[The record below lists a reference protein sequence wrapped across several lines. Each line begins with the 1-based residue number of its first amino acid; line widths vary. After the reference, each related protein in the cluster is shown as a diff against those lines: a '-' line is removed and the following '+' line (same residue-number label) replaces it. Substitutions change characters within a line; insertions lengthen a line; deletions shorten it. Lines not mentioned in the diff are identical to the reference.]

1 MSSLAHSQDLAGIRV
16 LVTRPTA
23 QAEGLCEG
31 IRQSGGLPVRFPVI
45 EIRFVAPDPAF
56 MQSVQDLQP
65 QDRVIFVSANAVS
78 GLSRA
83 CRKLGLDLPRT
94 SRIAAIGPA
103 TARALDR
110 AGLPPTLIPQQGF
123 TSEALLTMED
133 LHRVRGERIFI
144 VRGRDGR
151 STLADTLSARGAR
164 VRYLETY
171 CRERPQAP
179 RTDVLETLER
189 GEIDLLTATS
199 GEALDNLCELTRMIP
214 LITIA
219 RIPIVVGGHRVAG
232 LATDRGFRQVIT
244 APDPSDAAML
254 EAARCWSRNRSIT
267 DQH

>member
-1 MSSLAHSQDLAGIRV
+1 VSSIPHSRDLGGIQV
-16 LVTRPTA
+16 LVTRPTD

-31 IRQSGGLPVRFPVI
+31 IRQSGGVPERFPVI

-56 MQSVQDLQP
+56 MQSVQGLQG

-94 SRIAAIGPA
+94 SKIAAIGPA

-123 TSEALLTMED
+123 TSEALLAMED
-133 LHRVRGERIFI
+133 LHEVQGERIYI

-164 VRYLETY
+164 VTYLETY
-171 CRERPQAP
+171 RRERPQAP
-179 RTDVLETLER
+179 RTVVLEALER

-199 GEALDNLCELTRMIP
+199 GEALDNLCELTRTLCPETMQ
-214 LITIA
+214 
-219 RIPIVVGGHRVAG
+219 RIPIVVGGDRVAG
-232 LATDRGFRQVIT
+232 LATDRGFRHVIT
-244 APDPSDAAML
+244 AADPSDAAML
-254 EAARCWSRNRSIT
+254 DAMRRWGRNRPIT
-267 DQH
+267 DSR

>member
-1 MSSLAHSQDLAGIRV
+1 MSSIPRSRDLAGIQV

-31 IRQSGGLPVRFPVI
+31 IRQSGGIPVRFPVI
-45 EIRFVAPDPAF
+45 EIRFIAPDPAF
-56 MQSVQDLQP
+56 SQSVQGLQP

-103 TARALDR
+103 TARALEQT
-110 AGLPPTLIPQQGF
+110 GLPPTLIPQQGF
-123 TSEALLTMED
+123 TSEALLAMED
-133 LHRVRGERIFI
+133 LHGVRGERIFI
-144 VRGRDGR
+144 VRGTDGR

-164 VRYLETY
+164 VTYLETY
-171 CRERPQAP
+171 RRERPQAP
-179 RTDVLETLER
+179 RTVVLEALER

-199 GEALDNLCELTRMIP
+199 GEALDNLCELTRTLSPKTMQ
-214 LITIA
+214 

-232 LATDRGFRQVIT
+232 LARDRGFRHVIT

-254 EAARCWSRNRSIT
+254 EAASHWSLNRPIT
-267 DQH
+267 D

>member
-1 MSSLAHSQDLAGIRV
+1 VSSIPRSRDLAGIQV

-31 IRQSGGLPVRFPVI
+31 IRQSGGIPVRFPVI
-45 EIRFVAPDPAF
+45 EIRFIAPDPAF
-56 MQSVQDLQP
+56 SQSVQGLQP

-103 TARALDR
+103 TARALEQT
-110 AGLPPTLIPQQGF
+110 GLPPTLIPQQGF
-123 TSEALLTMED
+123 TSEALLAMED
-133 LHRVRGERIFI
+133 LHGVRGERIFI
-144 VRGRDGR
+144 VRGTDGR

-164 VRYLETY
+164 VTYLETY
-171 CRERPQAP
+171 RRERPQAP
-179 RTDVLETLER
+179 RTVVLEALER

-199 GEALDNLCELTRMIP
+199 GEALDNLCELTRTLSPKTMQ
-214 LITIA
+214 

-232 LATDRGFRQVIT
+232 LARDRGFRHVIT

-254 EAARCWSRNRSIT
+254 EAASHWSRNRSIT
-267 DQH
+267 D